1 MVRTRLGQAL
11 RYLGAA
17 VRALAAPR
25 GAPRGREAIRP
36 AAVAAAAD
44 EFNAAAERHW
54 ASMAADPDVRG
65 HQLRKPFANLLEA
78 PAMLYHLGLALEA
91 LDLGVGHTVL
101 DFGAGSGWVSRVLNR
116 LGCRT
121 ISVDVSRTALLL
133 GEEGFRHDPFVRA
146 ELGPRFVPY
155 DGRSLPLEDACVDR
169 VLCFDAFHHVP
180 NPREALAELARVTR
194 PGGRVVMVEPG
205 AGHAHSAPSLY
216 EGEHYGVLEN
226 ELVLEQLIADARA
239 AGFDDFEIKP
249 YPEVDNLTLTAPAHL
264 QLLAGDHSLYP
275 LHHVVAS
282 MRELHVVAMLKGR
295 PRRDSRKPGALRAA
309 IRAGVAGAVEGHA
322 GKEASVPVTIEN
334 TGDTLWL
341 ATEDRLAGGYVCLGG
356 HLHDAAGRSLRIG
369 HFTQR
374 LPRDVAPGESVAV
387 EATFAL
393 PESAGSYVLRLDMVD
408 ERVAWF
414 SQLGSPTTDLVLT
427 VTWSDSLDP
436 HRFEARIEPLGPFP
450 PPADGDAFSLRLR
463 ITNAGDTTWLSGPG
477 DRRGT
482 VQVGVQR
489 LSADGAVDELDY
501 FRAPLPRL
509 VAPGESTEVSLTVPL
524 RPGAGR
530 SFAVDLVAEQICWF
544 ARHGSRPLSFELAG

>member
-1 MVRTRLGQAL
+1 
-11 RYLGAA
+11 
-17 VRALAAPR
+17 
-25 GAPRGREAIRP
+25 
-36 AAVAAAAD
+36 VAAAAD
-44 EFNAAAERHW
+44 DFNAAAERHW

-65 HQLRKPFANLLEA
+65 QLLQKPFANLREA
-78 PAMLYHLGLALEA
+78 PAMLYRLGLALEA
-91 LDLGVGHTVL
+91 LDLGAGHTVL
-101 DFGAGSGWVSRVLNR
+101 DFGAGSCWVSRVLNR

-121 ISVDVSRTALLL
+121 ISVDVSRTALRL
-133 GEEGFRHDPFVRA
+133 GEEGFENDPFVRA

-155 DGRSLPLEDACVDR
+155 DGRSLSLEDASVDR

-180 NPREALAELARVTR
+180 NPREILAELFRVTR
-194 PGGRVVMVEPG
+194 PGGRLVMAEPG
-205 AGHAHSAPSLY
+205 AGHAHSASALF

-226 ELVLEQLIADARA
+226 ELVLEQLITDARA

-282 MRELHVVAMLKGR
+282 MRELHVVAMLKGQ
-295 PRRDSRKPGALRAA
+295 PRRDSRKPGVLRAG
-309 IRAGVAGAVEGHA
+309 IRAGVAALEGHA
-322 GKEASVPVTIEN
+322 GKEVSVPVRIEN
-334 TGDTLWL
+334 MGDTLWL
-341 ATEDRLAGGYVCLGG
+341 ATEDLVGGGHVCLGG
-356 HLHDAAGRSLRIG
+356 HLHDDAGRVLRLG

-374 LPRDVAPGESVAV
+374 LPRDVAPGETVEV
-387 EATFAL
+387 EARFAL

-408 ERVAWF
+408 ARVAWF
-414 SQLGSPTTDLVLT
+414 SQVGSPTTDLTLT

-450 PPADGDAFSLRLR
+450 PRVDGNAFSLRLR
-463 ITNAGDTTWLSGPG
+463 ITNAGDTTWLSGPQET
-477 DRRGT
+477 RGT
-482 VQVGVQR
+482 VRVGVQH

-501 FRAPLPRL
+501 FRAPLPGR

-524 RPGAGR
+524 RPQGGR

-544 ARHGSRPLSFELAG
+544 SRHGSKPLSFELAG